1 MKIDT
6 LICSGGGPSGIAYA
20 GIFKALIEHNIINR
34 ELDGINEIITTSVGI
49 LFSICLLLKLNY
61 KVSTDIS
68 MKFDIGSMLN
78 FDDIKIDN
86 LLVDHGFFKTDGMKL
101 IVKSLLKNVLNKDDI
116 TLQELYE
123 LTHIKLTVKVFN
135 VTKKLVQ
142 YISYH
147 TDPELSIITLAQMTT
162 AIAFFFKPVLYK
174 DDLYVDGGMRGSFPI
189 ENCKSSNYLGFFI
202 KGGSFKND
210 SDIIAL
216 FPIIDFIYS
225 LMITKDDIHQ
235 EKRIIINDVDL
246 GLNFNV
252 TDEIKQKVIQ
262 EAYENTV
269 KHLQE
274 YGFIN

>member
-78 FDDIKIDN
+78 FDDIEIDN
-86 LLVDHGFFKTDGMKL
+86 LLVDHGFFKTDGIKL
-101 IVKSLLKNVLNKDDI
+101 IFQSLLKNVLKKEDI
-116 TLQELYE
+116 TLLELYE
-123 LTHIKLTVKVFN
+123 ITHIKLTVKVCN
-135 VTKKLVQ
+135 VTQQHVQ
-142 YISYH
+142 CISYQ

-162 AIAFFFKPVLYK
+162 AIAVFFKPVLYK

-189 ENCKSSNYLGFFI
+189 ENCKSDNYLGFFI
-202 KGGSFKND
+202 KGGSFPKD
-210 SDIIAL
+210 SDIIKL

-225 LMITKDDIHQ
+225 LMVTSDDIHPI
-235 EKRIIINDVDL
+235 KRIIVQEDKL
-246 GLNFNV
+246 GLDFNV
-252 TDEIKQKVIQ
+252 TDEIKEKVIQ

-269 KHLQE
+269 KHLEE
-274 YGFIN
+274 YGLI